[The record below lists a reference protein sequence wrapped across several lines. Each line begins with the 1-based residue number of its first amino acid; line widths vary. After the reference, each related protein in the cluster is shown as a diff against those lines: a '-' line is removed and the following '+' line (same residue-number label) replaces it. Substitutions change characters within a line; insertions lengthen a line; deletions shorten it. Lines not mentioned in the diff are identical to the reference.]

1 MDKLEALKKE
11 LTAPAE
17 NRKLCIAFSGGV
29 DSALLVK
36 LSCDAGLDVY
46 AVTFDSILQPIGNG
60 AQAAAQARSYGAK
73 HEILWTD
80 LLADS
85 QIRQNTRERC
95 YYCKYALFSALWDY
109 AKAQGI
115 MRVVDGTNGDDLQEY
130 RPGLRALKELSVES
144 PLAKLGMTKAMVRAM
159 AVEIGLDAASR
170 PSSPCLATRFPYGTS
185 LTEEALQRCG
195 NGEKALHEIGFP
207 VVRLRVHGNLAR
219 VEVPKTQLSKTIQ
232 EAEKIIGT
240 LQQFGYQYITLDLEG
255 YRSGCFDKENL

>member
-1 MDKLEALKKE
+1 MDKLESLKKE
-11 LTAPAE
+11 LESPSGS
-17 NRKLCIAFSGGV
+17 RKLCIAFSGGV

-36 LSCDAGLDVY
+36 LACQAGIEVY

-60 AQAAAQARSYGAK
+60 TQAAAQARSYGAN

-80 LLADS
+80 LLADPK
-85 QIRQNTRERC
+85 IRENSRERC

-109 AKAQGI
+109 ARKHGI
-115 MRVVDGTNGDDLQEY
+115 QRVADGTNGDDLKEY

-144 PLAKLGMTKAMVRAM
+144 PLARLGISKSMVRAM
-159 AVEIGLDAASR
+159 AAEIGLDVAER

-195 NGEKALHEIGFP
+195 NGEKALHEMGFP
-207 VVRLRVHGNLAR
+207 IVRLRVHGDLAR
-219 VEVPKTQLSKTIQ
+219 VEVP
-232 EAEKIIGT
+232 EKELPKAVQAAKNINGT
-240 LQQFGYQYITLDLEG
+240 LQQLGYQYITLDLEG